1 MIIEQYNIRLRRI
14 NRDDIELI
22 RQKRNLPEIRKFM
35 AFKKYITPEM
45 QLKWFESVNN
55 PQNYYF
61 MIETEGNAIG
71 VINCKNVSEEMG
83 YGEGGIFIWEKNLA
97 IDFTPVFAS
106 LCLLNAIFVELAVF
120 NKSFIQIMNHNKK
133 AQYYNR
139 SLGYVPVPG
148 QKTKN
153 PYFVLTKEDYLK
165 KTRKINEVAKKMF
178 PDSSTLKISGHPSEN
193 NLDHINE
200 YLRNQNNPDC
210 AT

>member
-1 MIIEQYNIRLRRI
+1 
-14 NRDDIELI
+14 
-22 RQKRNLPEIRKFM
+22 
-35 AFKKYITPEM
+35 
-45 QLKWFESVNN
+45 
-55 PQNYYF
+55 

-153 PYFVLTKEDYLK
+153 PYFVLTKEDYLN

-178 PDSSTLKISGHPSEN
+178 PNSSGIIISGQPSEN

-200 YLRNQNNPDC
+200 YLRNQNNPDR
-210 AT
+210 AI